1 MTDILRS
8 DDLAEKIK
16 KGIEARIL
24 EENLSPRLATIR
36 LGENPGD
43 VAYEKGILKSAES
56 LNIDVDKY
64 VLDRNIKEDELLNLI
79 YNLNKDDLVDGIII
93 FRPLPKHIDIDK
105 VDIAISPEKDL
116 DCLNPI
122 NKSNVYSGNV
132 DGFIPLSPKAGIML
146 LEEYGLDFE
155 GKDCVIVNDSSVVGK
170 PLSMILLSKEATVTI
185 CHSRTKN
192 LKEKTKDADI
202 VFTAIGQAEY
212 FDKSYF
218 TKNSVIIDIG
228 VSRNKDGKMRGDL
241 DPKSIDGF
249 VKAYSPVPGGIGK
262 LTNLLLLESLFN
274 YKYKK
279 L

>member
-8 DDLAEKIK
+8 DELAGKIK

-43 VAYEKGILKSAES
+43 VAYEKGILKSAQS

>member
-8 DDLAEKIK
+8 DELAEKIK

-228 VSRNKDGKMRGDL
+228 VSRNKEGKMRGDL

>member
-8 DDLAEKIK
+8 DELAEKIK

-43 VAYEKGILKSAES
+43 VAYEKGILKSAQS

>member
-8 DDLAEKIK
+8 DELAEKIK

-43 VAYEKGILKSAES
+43 VAYEKGILKSAQS

-93 FRPLPKHIDIDK
+93 FRPLPEHIDIDK
-105 VDIAISPEKDL
+105 VDIAISPKKDL

>member
-8 DDLAEKIK
+8 DELAEKIK

-43 VAYEKGILKSAES
+43 VAYEKGILKSAQS

-228 VSRNKDGKMRGDL
+228 VSRNKEGKMRGDL